1 MSLRLP
7 PQNPKH
13 TMDFTK
19 KRKTELNG
27 TFSNLRRRP
36 QAPPTL
42 DPGPA
47 HRHPPKRRRPPPRRP
62 RLRPLR
68 HRQRLYPRKL
78 FIRGLGADTT
88 SDSLRSLFSA
98 FGDLDEAIVIPDKA
112 TGKSKGYGF
121 VTFKHADS
129 ALLALK
135 EPSKKIDGRVTVT
148 QFAAA
153 GLTASF
159 SNSNSNAADVSA
171 RKIYVGSVPFDISS
185 ERLLST
191 FSAYGEIEEGPLG
204 FDKATGKSKGAALV
218 EPIKN
223 IDGHQVACK
232 LAVDNKKSKPGGAQ
246 AAPIDNSG
254 VPPPQ
259 SSMPPGL
266 YQARRRISRVHIL
279 PLPGLPGNSFG
290 ARYNAN
296 LGGAY
301 GLPPPGEFTARL
313 PPSSIGMGHG
323 GYSDGPHYGLGA
335 SMGLPSQHQ
344 QPPPVPRV
352 PPVLLCIGS
361 VTVRHQFHV
370 VFTSLGAMSWK
381 VSSAPNL
388 RNILQPYRSL
398 VD

>member
-1 MSLRLP
+1 
-7 PQNPKH
+7 
-13 TMDFTK
+13 MDFTK

-27 TFSNLRRRP
+27 TVSLS
-36 QAPPTL
+36 PTSQSSSL
-42 DPGPA
+42 TSEDARKLLQPLTQDQLIDILQNA
-47 HRHPPKRRRPPPRRP
+47 VVRHPDVLDSVRSVTDKDST
-62 RLRPLR
+62 L
-68 HRQRLYPRKL
+68 RKL

-159 SNSNSNAADVSA
+159 NNSNSNAADVSA

-204 FDKATGKSKGAALV
+204 FDKATGKSKGFAFFVYKTEEAARAALV

-246 AAPIDNSG
+246 AAPVDNSG

-266 YQARRRISRVHIL
+266 YQGPPPHQQGPYSGYPGGHQ

-301 GLPPPGEFTARL
+301 GLPPSGEFTARL

-352 PPVLLCIGS
+352 PPGGLYQG
-361 VTVRHQFHV
+361 
-370 VFTSLGAMSWK
+370 M
-381 VSSAPNL
+381 P
-388 RNILQPYRSL
+388 PYY
-398 VD
+398 

>member
-1 MSLRLP
+1 
-7 PQNPKH
+7 
-13 TMDFTK
+13 MDFTK
-19 KRKTELNG
+19 KRKTEPNG
-27 TFSNLRRRP
+27 TVSLS
-36 QAPPTL
+36 
-42 DPGPA
+42 PA
-47 HRHPPKRRRPPPRRP
+47 SQSSSLTSEDARKLLQPLTQDQLIDILQNAVVRHPDVLDSVRSVTDKDST
-62 RLRPLR
+62 L
-68 HRQRLYPRKL
+68 RKL

-159 SNSNSNAADVSA
+159 NNSNSNAADVSA

-204 FDKATGKSKGAALV
+204 FDKATGKSKGFAFFVYKTEEGARAALV

-246 AAPIDNSG
+246 AAPVDNSG

-266 YQARRRISRVHIL
+266 YQGPPPHQQGPYSGYPGGHQ

-344 QPPPVPRV
+344 QPPSVPRV
-352 PPVLLCIGS
+352 PPGGLYQG
-361 VTVRHQFHV
+361 
-370 VFTSLGAMSWK
+370 M
-381 VSSAPNL
+381 P
-388 RNILQPYRSL
+388 PYY
-398 VD
+398 

>member
-1 MSLRLP
+1 M
-7 PQNPKH
+7 
-13 TMDFTK
+13 
-19 KRKTELNG
+19 
-27 TFSNLRRRP
+27 
-36 QAPPTL
+36 
-42 DPGPA
+42 
-47 HRHPPKRRRPPPRRP
+47 
-62 RLRPLR
+62 
-68 HRQRLYPRKL
+68 
-78 FIRGLGADTT
+78 
-88 SDSLRSLFSA
+88 
-98 FGDLDEAIVIPDKA
+98 
-112 TGKSKGYGF
+112 
-121 VTFKHADS
+121 
-129 ALLALK
+129 
-135 EPSKKIDGRVTVT
+135 T

-159 SNSNSNAADVSA
+159 NNSNSNAADVSA

-204 FDKATGKSKGAALV
+204 FDKATGKSKGFAFFVYKTEESARAALV

-246 AAPIDNSG
+246 AAPVDNSG

-266 YQARRRISRVHIL
+266 YQGPPPHQQGPYSGYPGGHQ

-313 PPSSIGMGHG
+313 PPSSIGMVHG

-352 PPVLLCIGS
+352 PPGGLYQG
-361 VTVRHQFHV
+361 
-370 VFTSLGAMSWK
+370 M
-381 VSSAPNL
+381 P
-388 RNILQPYRSL
+388 PYY
-398 VD
+398 

>member
-1 MSLRLP
+1 
-7 PQNPKH
+7 
-13 TMDFTK
+13 MDFTK

-27 TFSNLRRRP
+27 TVSLS
-36 QAPPTL
+36 PTSQSSSL
-42 DPGPA
+42 TSEDARKLLQPLTQDQLIDILQNA
-47 HRHPPKRRRPPPRRP
+47 VVRHPDVLDSVRSVTDKDST
-62 RLRPLR
+62 L
-68 HRQRLYPRKL
+68 RKL

-204 FDKATGKSKGAALV
+204 FDKATGKSKGFAFFVYKTEEGARAALV

-246 AAPIDNSG
+246 AAPVDNSG

-259 SSMPPGL
+259 STMPPGL
-266 YQARRRISRVHIL
+266 YQGPPAPHQQGPYSGYPGGHQ

-323 GYSDGPHYGLGA
+323 GYSDGPQYGLGA

-352 PPVLLCIGS
+352 PPGGLYQG
-361 VTVRHQFHV
+361 
-370 VFTSLGAMSWK
+370 M
-381 VSSAPNL
+381 P
-388 RNILQPYRSL
+388 PYY
-398 VD
+398 

>member
-1 MSLRLP
+1 
-7 PQNPKH
+7 
-13 TMDFTK
+13 MDFTK

-27 TFSNLRRRP
+27 TVSLS
-36 QAPPTL
+36 PTSQSSSLTSEDARKLLQPLTQDQLIDILQNAVVRHSDVL
-42 DPGPA
+42 DSV
-47 HRHPPKRRRPPPRRP
+47 RSVTDKDST
-62 RLRPLR
+62 L
-68 HRQRLYPRKL
+68 RKL

-204 FDKATGKSKGAALV
+204 FDKATGKSKGFAFFVYKTEEGARAALV

-246 AAPIDNSG
+246 AAPVDNSG

-259 SSMPPGL
+259 STMPPGL
-266 YQARRRISRVHIL
+266 YQGPPAPHQQGPYSGYPGGHQ

-323 GYSDGPHYGLGA
+323 GYSDGPQYGLGA

-352 PPVLLCIGS
+352 PPGGLYQG
-361 VTVRHQFHV
+361 
-370 VFTSLGAMSWK
+370 M
-381 VSSAPNL
+381 P
-388 RNILQPYRSL
+388 PYY
-398 VD
+398 

>member
-1 MSLRLP
+1 
-7 PQNPKH
+7 
-13 TMDFTK
+13 MDFTK
-19 KRKTELNG
+19 KRKTEPNG
-27 TFSNLRRRP
+27 TK
-36 QAPPTL
+36 T
-42 DPGPA
+42 PA
-47 HRHPPKRRRPPPRRP
+47 SSSQPLTQDQLIDILQNAVVRHPDVLDSVRSVTDKDST
-62 RLRPLR
+62 L
-68 HRQRLYPRKL
+68 RKL

-159 SNSNSNAADVSA
+159 NNSNSNAADVSA

-204 FDKATGKSKGAALV
+204 FDKATGKSKGFAFFVYKTEEGARAALV

-246 AAPIDNSG
+246 AAPVDNSG

-259 SSMPPGL
+259 SSMPPGCIR
-266 YQARRRISRVHIL
+266 ARRRISRAHIPVIPVGISLCLGCLVIVSVLGIMPIWEVH
-279 PLPGLPGNSFG
+279 
-290 ARYNAN
+290 
-296 LGGAY
+296 
-301 GLPPPGEFTARL
+301 
-313 PPSSIGMGHG
+313 M
-323 GYSDGPHYGLGA
+323 
-335 SMGLPSQHQ
+335 
-344 QPPPVPRV
+344 V
-352 PPVLLCIGS
+352 C
-361 VTVRHQFHV
+361 RHQV
-370 VFTSLGAMSWK
+370 NSQLGCRQ
-381 VSSAPNL
+381 VL
-388 RNILQPYRSL
+388 
-398 VD
+398 

>member
-1 MSLRLP
+1 
-7 PQNPKH
+7 
-13 TMDFTK
+13 MDFTK

-27 TFSNLRRRP
+27 TVSLS
-36 QAPPTL
+36 PTSQSSSL
-42 DPGPA
+42 TSEDARKLLQPLTQDQLIDILQNA
-47 HRHPPKRRRPPPRRP
+47 VVRHPDVLDSVRSVTDKDST
-62 RLRPLR
+62 L
-68 HRQRLYPRKL
+68 RKL

-204 FDKATGKSKGAALV
+204 FDKATGKSKGFAFFVYKTEEGARAALV

-246 AAPIDNSG
+246 AAPVDNSG

-259 SSMPPGL
+259 STMPPGL
-266 YQARRRISRVHIL
+266 YQGPPPPHQQGPYSGYPGGHQ

-323 GYSDGPHYGLGA
+323 GYSDGPQYGLGA

-352 PPVLLCIGS
+352 PPGGLYQG
-361 VTVRHQFHV
+361 
-370 VFTSLGAMSWK
+370 M
-381 VSSAPNL
+381 P
-388 RNILQPYRSL
+388 PYY
-398 VD
+398 